1 MATAGTSGGEIG
13 LRVLLAIVIL
23 GLAAVLLYVTV
34 VPAREAAA
42 AERETALVRE
52 RMDDV
57 RTALIAY
64 RDSMQTYPSTLDSLV
79 LFARTDSLTQARLAA
94 REERLATASVDSL
107 VYSPRSGQPFRY
119 EVVSDTTGLEIYW
132 LAEEV
137 DGVFTDSIGA
147 RIASPGLR
155 NAASWE

>member
-13 LRVLLAIVIL
+13 LRVLLALVIL
-23 GLAAVLLYVTV
+23 GLAAVLLYVTI

-42 AERETALVRE
+42 AERETALVRQ

-57 RTALIAY
+57 RTALISY
-64 RDSMQTYPSTLDSLV
+64 RNSMQTYPSTLDSLV
-79 LFARTDSLTQARLAA
+79 LFARTDSLTQARFAA
-94 REERLATASVDSL
+94 QQERLTPVSIDSL

-119 EVVSDTTGLEIYW
+119 EVVRDTTGLEIYW
-132 LAEEV
+132 LANEV
-137 DGVFTDSIGA
+137 NGVLTDSIGS
-147 RIASPGLR
+147 REPSPGLR